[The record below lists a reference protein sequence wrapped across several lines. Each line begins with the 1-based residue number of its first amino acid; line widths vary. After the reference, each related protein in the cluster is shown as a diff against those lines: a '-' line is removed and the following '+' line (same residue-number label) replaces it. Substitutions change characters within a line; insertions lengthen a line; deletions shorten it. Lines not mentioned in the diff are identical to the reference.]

1 MSHVTLVRHG
11 QANTHAKDEI
21 SYDQLSDLGR
31 QQARW
36 LGDHLRGTGDVFA
49 RAYSGTLQ
57 RHRETAAEM
66 GLALEVEQDAR
77 LNELEYFTMAQLMDQ
92 QHGCTVAMTPGTGD
106 AAVASPAPAPPADA
120 LVTDRTDEALVV
132 LVADCVPLLLV
143 DRTEG
148 LAAAVHA
155 GRPGLL
161 AGVVP
166 AALQTLGELG
176 ARRLEA
182 VVGPSVCP
190 RCYEV
195 PEHLR
200 DEAAA
205 LTPAAAAVSWT
216 GTPAIDVA
224 SGVVQQLADSDL
236 EVSLRWLPGCTRERD
251 DLYSYRRDGQTGRMA
266 SIIWMAE

>member
-1 MSHVTLVRHG
+1 MFTWRERLDPTGDGYGVEWAVTDRHG
-11 QANTHAKDEI
+11 GASQDGYASFNLGTHVG
-21 SYDQLSDLGR
+21 DLPEAVETNR
-31 QQARW
+31 HRLAHE
-36 LGDHLRGTGDVFA
+36 LGLRGADL
-49 RAYSGTLQ
+49 R
-57 RHRETAAEM
+57 
-66 GLALEVEQDAR
+66 
-77 LNELEYFTMAQLMDQ
+77 LMDQ
-92 QHGCTVAMTPGTGD
+92 QHGCSVALTTSTRAGAAGGAPPPPGADRD
-106 AAVASPAPAPPADA
+106 APAPAVDA

-166 AALQTLGELG
+166 AALQVLGELG

-182 VVGPSVCP
+182 VIGPSVCP

-195 PEHLR
+195 PPHLR

-236 EVSLRWLPGCTRERD
+236 DVTLRWLPGCTRERS
-251 DLYSYRRDGQTGRMA
+251 DLYSYRRDGVTGRFA
-266 SIIWMAE
+266 GVVRLLPPEQVA

>member
-1 MSHVTLVRHG
+1 MFTWRERLDPTGDGYGVEWAVTDRHG
-11 QANTHAKDEI
+11 GASQDPYSSFNLGNHVG
-21 SYDQLSDLGR
+21 DLPEAVETNR
-31 QQARW
+31 HRLAHE
-36 LGDHLRGTGDVFA
+36 LGLRGADL
-49 RAYSGTLQ
+49 R
-57 RHRETAAEM
+57 
-66 GLALEVEQDAR
+66 
-77 LNELEYFTMAQLMDQ
+77 LMDQ
-92 QHGCTVAMTPGTGD
+92 QHGCTVALTPGTGD
-106 AAVASPAPAPPADA
+106 AAVASPVSAPPADA

-166 AALQTLGELG
+166 AALQALGELG

-195 PEHLR
+195 PAHLR

-236 EVSLRWLPGCTRERD
+236 EVSLRWLTGCTRERD
-251 DLYSYRRDGQTGRMA
+251 DLYSYRRDGTTGRFA
-266 SIIWMAE
+266 GVVRLLPPERVA